1 MQELLVATRHIINFN
16 FRRIFLKKIDELLD
30 ERVLIGDGLTVYETM
45 RPLAYSM
52 LADLI
57 HHVREQLDSEQIRK
71 TVDVYTKNL
80 HDNFPGTSF
89 QTMSA
94 KLLLNLA
101 EFIAKLDDKA
111 EARHFLIM
119 ILDAIAEKF
128 AAMNRQFPNA
138 VKQSRLHKK
147 SRDEGK
153 SDEEPV
159 EDTSKDDYDEI
170 DIFTAT
176 PIKTSNPRERGADPV
191 ADNKFLFK
199 NLMTGLKNML
209 FSLRSCNPPSPPGE
223 NMPANWNEVAFGF
236 SAEEVNIITKLFREG
251 ARVFR
256 YYRDIDK
263 EDEETVGPSFMVPNS
278 KEEKDLLETFATVFH
293 CIDPATFHEV
303 FHSEIPYLYNIMFEH
318 SALLHVPQFFLASE
332 ATSPSF
338 CGMLLQFL
346 MANIE
351 DVGTSDAKKSGVLLR
366 LFKLS
371 FMAVTLFAPQNE
383 AVLLPH
389 IKDIVLKSLQLAT
402 TAEEPMNYFFLL
414 RSLFRSIGGGRF
426 DLLYKDL
433 LPLLEVLLENLNMQ
447 LSSARKPHERD
458 LFVELC
464 LTVPARLSNLL
475 PHLSYLMKP
484 LVAALGAGHELVSK
498 GLKTLELCVDN
509 LTADYLDPMMAPYV
523 DDLMAALWSHL
534 RPLPYNHFHSHT
546 TMRILGKLGGR
557 NRRFLTEPPALEYKP
572 YSDDLSSMNV
582 KLIGAPGE
590 RPFPVLTMVDL
601 ALEKILEIKV
611 HKTDKEKAS
620 DIYYKEQSLRYLSS
634 TLKLF
639 IGFDQ
644 LPEDFVQ
651 MVRLHANDL
660 YEGTTAGDLVIAISD
675 RKKSVHKK
683 HEQEEVLRKLIRA
696 VIHATSVEQLA
707 DEASALVFDVCRHF
721 TVLEVGKA
729 VIAHRQSK
737 QPFSSTGGEGPMHL
751 DSKVL
756 ADAIGDCLASEPKE
770 VRETAKKAMKTMF
783 DSAAVMFGSPD
794 KVHKLPFFV
803 MLSKTFCHNCYEEE
817 WYPKFGGVMGI
828 RSLIE
833 DLTLGDEWLKER
845 QNDLVRALIYVIKD
859 MPQDLPA
866 ITRTSAQEVL
876 TLVLKKCNTGAPAE
890 EFMKY
895 HSRSFN
901 LCAQLVCEISNPN
914 KHVRETAQE
923 AFNTLEEIVGVP
935 KPKLMSPVK
944 ERLLT
949 PIFNKPLRALP
960 FASQIGYIDA
970 ITYCLRLEPSFLEF
984 NDEMNRLMM
993 EALALADADDEQL
1006 SNGRLMEYR
1015 TTESVLNLRV
1025 VCIKLL
1031 STAILAPEFN
1041 TPDKAQSRARI
1052 ISVFFKSLYYKSPE
1066 VIEAANSGL
1075 KGVLLQTSKLPR
1087 DLLQSGLRP
1096 ILMNLSDPKRLNVA
1110 GLEGLA
1116 RLLELLTNYFKVEI
1130 GSRLLEHLKT
1140 LADINFLQQAS
1151 SKLLE
1156 QNGNIK
1162 IIAAILNIFHLLPP
1176 AAVNFMG
1183 GLFGIVLDLEEK
1195 LRRTQY
1201 SPVRAPLLKFINR
1214 YPVETW
1220 KHIQPRLIDLKYGRI
1235 YAQLLTDDLSK
1246 PLRDAVQDDVAGL
1259 LAASV
1264 DLQSQ
1269 INLEKSVSAV
1279 NAINIVHSIAP
1290 RASPEWLKANR
1301 ELMVRLLHASVELR
1315 EKCRL
1320 GTIEVGIKLAV
1331 EQALAQVMEVFMIYL
1346 GKGEVDDLDFLFEVG
1361 FWGMWIDGGRANRN
1375 RSLMRLRPI
1384 RGRGS
1389 PTS

>member
-1 MQELLVATRHIINFN
+1 MKELLVATRHIINFN

-57 HHVREQLDSEQIRK
+57 HHVREQLDSDQIRR
-71 TVDVYTKNL
+71 TVDVYTRNL

-101 EFIAKLDDKA
+101 EFIAKLDDKR

-138 VKQSRLHKK
+138 IKQSRLHKK
-147 SRDEGK
+147 SRDEGR
-153 SDEEPV
+153 SDEEPA
-159 EDTSKDDYDEI
+159 EDLSKDDYDEI

-176 PIKTSNPRERGADPV
+176 PIKTSNPKERGADPV

-209 FSLRSCNPPSPPGE
+209 FSLRSCNPPSPPSE
-223 NMPANWNEVAFGF
+223 NMPANWGEVAFGF

-256 YYRDIDK
+256 YYRDIDR
-263 EDEETVGPSFMVPNS
+263 EDEETVGTTFMVPNS

-346 MANIE
+346 MANVE
-351 DVGTSDAKKSGVLLR
+351 DVGTADPKKSGVLLR

-371 FMAVTLFAPQNE
+371 FMAVTLFAQQNE
-383 AVLLPH
+383 SVLLPH

-402 TAEEPMNYFFLL
+402 TAEEPMNYFYLL

-426 DLLYKDL
+426 DMLYKDL
-433 LPLLEVLLENLNMQ
+433 LPLLEVLLENLNTQ
-447 LSSARKPHERD
+447 LSSARTSAERD

-484 LVAALGAGHELVSK
+484 LVAALRAGQELVSK

-523 DDLMAALWSHL
+523 DDLMSALWEHL
-534 RPLPYNHFHSHT
+534 RPLPYNHYHSHT

-557 NRRFLTEPPALEYKP
+557 NRRFLTHPPELEFKP

-590 RPFPVLTMVDL
+590 RPFPVLAMVDISL
-601 ALEKILEIKV
+601 QKILGSGPF
-611 HKTDKEKAS
+611 KTDKEKAS

-644 LPEDFVQ
+644 LPEDFVH

-660 YEGTTAGDLVIAISD
+660 YEGTILGDPVVAISD

-683 HEQEEVLRKLIRA
+683 HEQEEILRKLIRA
-696 VIHATSVEQLA
+696 IIHATSVEQLH
-707 DEASALVFDVCRHF
+707 DEAMALVTDVCRHF
-721 TVLEVGKA
+721 TVLELGKA
-729 VIAHRQSK
+729 VIEQRQRK
-737 QPFSSTGGEGPMHL
+737 QKFEVNGGEGAMHL

-756 ADAIGDCLASEPKE
+756 ADAIGDCLASDSKA
-770 VRETAKKAMKTMF
+770 VRETAKKAMKVVF
-783 DSAAVMFGSPD
+783 DSAAVMFGSMG
-794 KVHKLPFFV
+794 KVHRLPFFI
-803 MLSKTFCHNCYEEE
+803 MLSKTFCHNCFEEE

-833 DLTLGDEWLKER
+833 DLVLGDEWLKDR

-859 MPQDLPA
+859 MPPDLPA

-876 TLVLKKCNTGAPAE
+876 TLVLKKCNTGVPAE
-890 EFMKY
+890 EFSKY
-895 HSRSFN
+895 HSRNFN
-901 LCAQLVCEISNPN
+901 LCALLVCEISNPN
-914 KHVRETAQE
+914 KHVRETAQA
-923 AFNTLEEIVGVP
+923 AFNTLEEIVGVQ
-935 KPKLMSPVK
+935 KHKLMVAVK

-1075 KGVLLQTSKLPR
+1075 KGVLTQTSKLPR

-1130 GSRLLEHLKT
+1130 GSRLLEHLKS
-1140 LADINFLQQAS
+1140 LAEVNFLQQAS

-1156 QNGNIK
+1156 QNPTIK
-1162 IIAAILNIFHLLPP
+1162 VIAAILNVFHLLPP
-1176 AAVNFMG
+1176 AAANFMG
-1183 GLFGIVLDLEEK
+1183 GLFVIVLDLEDK
-1195 LRRTQY
+1195 LRRTQN
-1201 SPVRAPLLKFINR
+1201 SPLRAPLLKFINR
-1214 YPVETW
+1214 YPMETW
-1220 KHIQPRLIDLKYGRI
+1220 KHIQSKLTELSFGRI
-1235 YAQLLTDDLSK
+1235 YAQLLRHESSG
-1246 PLRDAVQDDVAGL
+1246 PLREAVQNDIAGL
-1259 LAASV
+1259 LHFSI
-1264 DLQSQ
+1264 DFQTGGD
-1269 INLEKSVSAV
+1269 NEKSIAAV
-1279 NAINIVHSIAP
+1279 NAINIVHSIAQH
-1290 RASPEWLKANR
+1290 AGQDWFKANKA
-1301 ELMVRLLHASVELR
+1301 LMGRLLTASVELR

-1320 GTIEVGIKLAV
+1320 GTVAVPIKLAV
-1331 EQALAQVMEVFMIYL
+1331 EQALAQVMGVFMIYL
-1346 GKGEVDDLDFLFEVG
+1346 SQVEADLDFLFEVSYG
-1361 FWGMWIDGGRANRN
+1361 GWGCGVVDADEDRL
-1375 RSLMRLRPI
+1375 SMRRRQTRERGLRI
-1384 RGRGS
+1384 S
-1389 PTS
+1389 